1 MRIHTLVIA
10 GAAGAI
16 AALALAAGSARA
28 QEPDHPSG
36 LKKAGA
42 AVHHT
47 LKKTGN
53 ATKRDVKK
61 VGSATHQ
68 VLRKSGNKVKTV
80 GGEVT
85 GVHKVG
91 GTVGHTAQAV
101 SRGGKSVGR
110 SAKQD
115 LKSTKASVHHGLQKA
130 GDSTKA
136 AIKKP

>member
-10 GAAGAI
+10 GAIAAI
-16 AALALAAGSARA
+16 AVTAGSARA
-28 QEPDHPSG
+28 QEPDHPSTP
-36 LKKAGA
+36 KKVGA

-68 VLRKSGNKVKTV
+68 VLKKSGNKVKTV

-85 GVHKVG
+85 GIHKVG
-91 GTVGHTAQAV
+91 GTVGNAAQSV
-101 SRGGKSVGR
+101 SRTGKSVGR
-110 SAKQD
+110 TAKHD
-115 LKSTKASVHHGLQKA
+115 LKSTKAGVHHGLQTA

-136 AIKKP
+136 AIKKPE

>member
-1 MRIHTLVIA
+1 MPIHTLLI
-10 GAAGAI
+10 AGAI
-16 AALALAAGSARA
+16 AAIAVTAGSARA

-36 LKKAGA
+36 VQKAGA

-68 VLRKSGNKVKTV
+68 VLKKSGNNVKSV

-85 GVHKVG
+85 GIHKVG
-91 GTVGHTAQAV
+91 GTVGNAAQSV
-101 SRGGKSVGR
+101 SRTGKSVGR
-110 SAKQD
+110 AAKHD
-115 LKSTKASVHHGLQKA
+115 LKSSKARVHHGLQKA